1 MLNFDNIKF
10 GELKEKVSSYVKNLS
25 SELISWLT
33 VIILHSATIPSL
45 IAVMI
50 GVTDKMPPIDIT
62 LMIWSALVL
71 LFIKSAVKHHTL
83 NILTIGL
90 GFVIQATL
98 MALIFFK

>member
-1 MLNFDNIKF
+1 MLNSESIKKMQ
-10 GELKEKVSSYVKNLS
+10 ELVSKYFKNLS

-33 VIILHSATIPSL
+33 VIVLHAATIPAL
-45 IAVMI
+45 FAVMI
-50 GVTDKMPPIDIT
+50 GVTDLMPPIDMT

-71 LFIKSAVKHHTL
+71 MFIKAAVKHHTL